1 MWTEQAFLRTESRGI
16 GRSLAYHPEWD
27 LFEMHWVAVTV
38 DIKSE
43 KKRYRSPDKMSAAP
57 DNDMSDD
64 AGHYAVRLN
73 LKDRIS

>member
-1 MWTEQAFLRTESRGI
+1 
-16 GRSLAYHPEWD
+16 
-27 LFEMHWVAVTV
+27 MHWVAVTV

-73 LKDRIS
+73 LKDRIEEGIPSQRGASAFGV